1 MSNGSFEKDSL
12 GWQLSQLQQ
21 RFGEWWEL
29 QLSRFASNPSQAS
42 LPSWWNS
49 PIIEMLAKAA
59 FWLILGLL
67 LTWIGLQIWR
77 WLHPYLYSLRQSFN
91 HPTQKVTQTPAQS
104 LSVAG
109 WLQRS
114 QKFQQQGNYREA
126 CRCLYMAMLQ
136 RLSDNGIAPHESSR
150 TDGEY
155 LKLVQQLPQPK
166 PYRTLLM
173 THQQLCFSNTETS
186 SSDFEQCQQAYQEIK
201 DEV

>member
-29 QLSRFASNPSQAS
+29 QLSQFAPNPSNAS
-42 LPSWWNS
+42 LPSWWDS
-49 PIIEMLAKAA
+49 PMIQRLAKAA

-67 LTWIGLQIWR
+67 LTWVSLQIWR
-77 WLHPYLYSLRQSFN
+77 WLRPYVYSLTHSLNQ
-91 HPTQKVTQTPAQS
+91 PTQKVTQTPAQS

-126 CRCLYMAMLQ
+126 CRSLYMAMLQ
-136 RLSDNGIAPHESSR
+136 RLNDNGIAPHESSR

-155 LKLVQQLPQPK
+155 LKLIQQLPQPT

-173 THQQLCFSNTETS
+173 THQQLCFSNTEAS
-186 SSDFEQCQQAYQEIK
+186 SSDFEQCQQAYQEI
-201 DEV
+201 EAL